1 LKSSAEAARD
11 RADEGGEEDDAGDW
25 KGGGGGGGGHEFDR
39 WEPWREGGEQNEGQE
54 GGGWEGRQWGL
65 EGGPDVLQEGEGEG
79 RCDCAGCSSAVL
91 TRMMGLMQ
99 ELHRIQQ
106 AAQPARAKSYW
117 QPRPFRV
124 RSPQTGLQ
132 IGMVAS
138 SLAELRTQAGDAL
151 DIHYP
156 WSVRLL
162 LVEADGWGATE
173 VWDEQ
178 FFATVP
184 ANSLLLA
191 LRADTETQKMVPV
204 AKYSA
209 REV

>member
-1 LKSSAEAARD
+1 
-11 RADEGGEEDDAGDW
+11 
-25 KGGGGGGGGHEFDR
+25 
-39 WEPWREGGEQNEGQE
+39 
-54 GGGWEGRQWGL
+54 
-65 EGGPDVLQEGEGEG
+65 
-79 RCDCAGCSSAVL
+79 
-91 TRMMGLMQ
+91 
-99 ELHRIQQ
+99 
-106 AAQPARAKSYW
+106 
-117 QPRPFRV
+117 
-124 RSPQTGLQ
+124 
-132 IGMVAS
+132 MVAS

-162 LVEADGWGATE
+162 LVEADGRGATE
-173 VWDEQ
+173 VLDEQ